1 MEFYIIMAFCAAVIY
16 IIYLITSSRAD
27 EVTEAYK
34 KGFNDGVKMLT
45 DVISK
50 SVEENHSRK
59 NQAS

>member
-16 IIYLITSSRAD
+16 IIYVIISSRAD

-34 KGFNDGVKMLT
+34 EGFNDGVKMLT

-50 SVEENHSRK
+50 SVEEIKSRK